1 MFNDDLSNLIE
12 LKRMIKVEN
21 LQKVFRTEDVE
32 TWALNHV
39 SLEIR
44 AGEFV
49 AIMGPSGCGK
59 STLLNIL
66 GLLDNPTGG
75 KYYLKGTEVGQFDE
89 QQRTRL
95 RRGLIG
101 FVFQSFNLIEELTV
115 AENIELPLLYMG
127 VPAAERAERVRD
139 VMKRVQISHR
149 SAHYPRQLSGGQ
161 QQRVAIARAVVERPE
176 LILADEPTGN
186 LDSQNGIEV
195 MELLRELNHSGTTI
209 LMVTHSERDAS
220 YAKRV
225 INLFDGKI
233 VAKTEL

>member
-1 MFNDDLSNLIE
+1 
-12 LKRMIKVEN
+12 MIKVEN

-89 QQRTRL
+89 QERTRL

-195 MELLRELNHSGTTI
+195 MELLRELNHSGATI